1 MNMRRFIL
9 SAAATIAI
17 VSFANAQTATM
28 TEETET
34 EVFVTAKPTDVLS
47 YNLIGLSILNGDN
60 TTIGEIKDLIISDGQ
75 LAGYIISV
83 GGFLGVG
90 EKYVVVSPEAVDITY
105 FDDEKKW
112 SAVMNSTKDEIQ
124 KAPEF
129 KYEGRWAK

>member
-1 MNMRRFIL
+1 MRRIIL
-9 SAAATIAI
+9 TSAVGLAMI
-17 VSFANAQTATM
+17 SFANAQTATM
-28 TEETET
+28 TEETQT

-47 YNLIGLSILNGDN
+47 YNLVGLSILNGDN
-60 TTIGEIKDLIISDGQ
+60 TNIGEIKDLIISDGQ
-75 LAGYIISV
+75 LAGYIVSV

-90 EKYVVVSPEAVDITY
+90 EKYVVISPEAVDITY

-112 SAVMNSTKDEIQ
+112 SAVMNSTKEEIQ